1 MELEVETLA
10 SSGDGLSRH
19 EGYALFVPTGLPG
32 DRAEVEV
39 VKTTPRFGTTRLISL
54 TQDSPDRILAP
65 CPVFPRCGG
74 CALQS
79 LNYEKQME
87 FKVQW
92 VIDSLERIGKIKP
105 PDDIS
110 TLPAEQIYHYR
121 NKGSFALQKT
131 GSRVRIGFFE
141 NRSHDVVNSDQC
153 DTLLPRINEVKEWVR
168 LLLDRHKISIYDER
182 AHKGFLR
189 GLVVRHSES
198 TGKTLLGLAT
208 MPGEFPPEFLGD
220 LLEDPQKLQ
229 LSGIVQNINAE
240 RTNIILGESSRT
252 LWGED
257 TLEDRLGELTFQLS
271 LNSFFQVNPYQ
282 TTKLYDLVRDWA
294 SFDKGRVV
302 DAYCGVGGI
311 GLWLAAAG
319 ARVAGVEENPKAAA
333 DARINAGIN
342 RLEQCEFF
350 EGPIESHM
358 QSLAKAE
365 PVQTLI
371 FDPPR
376 KGCSPEVLQ
385 AVPEMN
391 PEKIIYISCNPS
403 TLARDLD
410 LLDGYEVA
418 KLCVVDMFPQT
429 SHVETAVLLVR
440 K

>member
-1 MELEVETLA
+1 MELDVETLA

-19 EGYALFVPTGLPG
+19 DGYALFIPTGLPG
-32 DRAEVEV
+32 DRAAVEV
-39 VKTTPRFGTTRLISL
+39 VKTTPRFGTTRLLNL
-54 TQDSPDRILAP
+54 TQDSPDRIAAP

-79 LNYEKQME
+79 LDYQKQME

-92 VIDSLERIGKIKP
+92 VIDSLERIGKTKP

-131 GSRVRIGFFE
+131 GRRVRIGFFE
-141 NRSHDVVNSDQC
+141 NRSHNVVDSDQC

-168 LLLDRHKISIYDER
+168 LLLDRHSISIYDER

-208 MPGEFPPEFLGD
+208 TPGEFPPEFLGD
-220 LLEDPQKLQ
+220 LLEDPQKLE
-229 LSGIVQNINAE
+229 LSGIVQNLNAD
-240 RTNIILGESSRT
+240 RTNIILGESART

-257 TLEDRLGELTFQLS
+257 TLEDRLGDLSFRLS

-282 TTKLYDLVRDWA
+282 TVKLYDMVRDWA
-294 SFDKGRVV
+294 GFDKGRVV

-319 ARVAGVEENPKAAA
+319 ARVAGVEENPKAVA
-333 DARINAGIN
+333 DARDNAGLN
-342 RLEQCEFF
+342 RLEGCEFF
-350 EGPIESHM
+350 EGPVESHM
-358 QSLAKAE
+358 QSLGKAE

-376 KGCSPEVLQ
+376 KGCSAEVIQ

-410 LLDGYEVA
+410 LLDGYEIA

-429 SHVETAVLLVR
+429 SHVETAVLLTR